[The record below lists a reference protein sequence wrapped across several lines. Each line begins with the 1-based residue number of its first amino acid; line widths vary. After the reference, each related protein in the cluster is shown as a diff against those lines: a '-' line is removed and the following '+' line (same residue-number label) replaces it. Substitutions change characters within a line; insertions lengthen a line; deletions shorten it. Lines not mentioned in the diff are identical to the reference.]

1 MYTKTSGVAY
11 LQHSMHVLMENRHG
25 IGVDILVGK
34 ADGFAE
40 RKCCLKM
47 LDRVRKKLAIEPKT
61 LGADKGYD
69 MPDFLPEL
77 EGRKIKPHVACKSRK
92 RIDVE
97 DEANIG
103 LLARQANQRRQ
114 RNKGYQVSQHKRKLD
129 EEVLGWLKQYGGLRR
144 ARVCGRRKIQQ
155 CANMALS
162 ALNLIRIT
170 RLLAT

>member
-1 MYTKTSGVAY
+1 MRDFRDCIS
-11 LQHSMHVLMENRHG
+11 LENRHG

-47 LDRVRKKLAIEPKT
+47 LDRVRKKLEIEPKT

-77 EGRKIKPHVACKSRK
+77 EERKIKPHIACKSDK
-92 RIDVE
+92 RIDVK
-97 DEANIG
+97 DEADIG
-103 LLARQANQRRQ
+103 LMARRMNQRRQ
-114 RNKGYQVSQHKRKLD
+114 RNKGYQVSQRKRKLD
-129 EEVLGWLKQYGGLRR
+129 EEVFGWLKQYGGLRR
-144 ARVCGRRKIQQ
+144 ARVCGRWKIQQ
-155 CANMALS
+155 CADMALS
-162 ALNLIRIT
+162 TLNLIRVT